1 MRKIKLGLFSKILIA
16 IVGGVALGWVLG
28 HPWAPCAWG
37 LKGVNAFSGVFGQ
50 ILRFI
55 VPLLILGLVTP
66 AIAETG
72 SGAGK
77 TLLAVVLIAYGS
89 TVFAGFL
96 SYFGSAAVFPSI
108 LTEGIGHLDKAAKVK
123 PLLEIPPVMNVMT
136 ALFLS
141 FMIGLGII
149 FTKAQAIKRVFDD
162 LRVIVS
168 KTIEHAILPVL
179 PFYIMAMILTAVT
192 PKAAS
197 CPEAV
202 MFAIMAMM

>member
-1 MRKIKLGLFSKILIA
+1 MRKIKLGLFGKILIA
-16 IVGGVALGWVLG
+16 IIGGMALGWLLG
-28 HPWAPCAWG
+28 HPYAPCSWG
-37 LKGVNAFSGVFGQ
+37 LSVVNAFSGVFGQ

-96 SYFGSAAVFPSI
+96 SYFGSALVFPSI
-108 LTEGIGHLDKAAKVK
+108 LTEGIGKLDKVSAVK
-123 PLLEIPPVMNVMT
+123 PLLTIPPVMNVMT

-141 FMIGLGII
+141 FMLGLGII
-149 FTKAQAIKRVFDD
+149 FTKSTALKRGFDE
-162 LRVIVS
+162 LRTIVS
-168 KTIEHAILPVL
+168 KTIEFAILPVL
-179 PFYIMAMILTAVT
+179 PFYIMAMIANMTA
-192 PKAAS
+192 AAIPS
-197 CPEAV
+197 SL
-202 MFAIMAMM
+202 